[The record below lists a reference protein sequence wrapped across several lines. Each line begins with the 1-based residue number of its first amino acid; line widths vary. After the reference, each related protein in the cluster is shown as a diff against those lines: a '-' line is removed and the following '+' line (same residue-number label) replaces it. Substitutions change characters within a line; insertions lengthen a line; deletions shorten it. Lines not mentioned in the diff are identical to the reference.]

1 MKAAKI
7 LRLTLIA
14 ELTLIPIGIAVSYWA
29 DSLLPRQIMT
39 LEENQATAF
48 SVILAGRAGMIAF
61 TAASLLLLL
70 FGSYIASVIGL
81 LLLKR
86 WGAWL
91 YLFGAILS
99 LPLHLLTGFEVL
111 HPVDLIFG
119 GICQFTPGF
128 IIALAFFT
136 DAIPK
141 RDHEPCA

>member
-7 LRLTLIA
+7 LRLAVIA

-29 DSLLPRQIMT
+29 DSLLPREIIT
-39 LEENQATAF
+39 LEENHTTAF
-48 SVILAGRAGMIAF
+48 SVIEAGGAGMTAF
-61 TAASLLLLL
+61 TAASLLLL

-111 HPVDLIFG
+111 HPVDLIFD

-141 RDHEPCA
+141 RDREPCA